1 MFKCA
6 GFALVIAGLLLLGMG
21 QAVAQD
27 YPSKPVRL
35 IVPYPP
41 GGPTDIVARLVA
53 DRLTPLLS
61 QPVVIDN
68 RPGAGTNIGTEAVV
82 RSAPDGYTI
91 LMASF
96 ANALNKSLFPAIT
109 WGPLN
114 DLTGVTQISTAPI
127 VMTVS
132 AASPAD
138 SFESFI
144 ALAKA
149 QPGKFNYG
157 VGGAGSSSHL
167 AVELLK
173 MMSGI
178 DIVPILYKGGGPAM
192 LGLLQGDVHM
202 MFDNMQTLTP
212 LVKSGKVKAL
222 AVSSKSRAP
231 GLPQVPAIHETL
243 PGFELYS
250 WYGFLVPAKTPPAI
264 IRTLE
269 QAVAKVLAM
278 PDLKERFAALG
289 VTAVGNSAGEFTA
302 FYRAETEKWGAVVRA
317 ANIKQD

>member
-109 WGPLN
+109 WDPLN